1 MTTFAHILD
10 AALTGLNALRLA
22 CPPTGKQGSSMACSH
37 GRGIAADG
45 ALGTSVARHSANRP
59 RALLLPLLRAGVI
72 WYADQGASRE
82 GLLVGQGPIETSK
95 ARAQPEGQ
103 KPGAAGTRPAVDASG
118 DAAQKNPCAR
128 ACSGC
133 AGAAKAAAGARLRD
147 GAAAVQAP
155 GLHTPPS
162 NTGVNKV
169 SEVQHVG

>member
-22 CPPTGKQGSSMACSH
+22 CPPTGKQGCSMACSH
-37 GRGIAADG
+37 GRASAM
-45 ALGTSVARHSANRP
+45 AGTDIARHTVRTP
-59 RALLLPLLRAGVI
+59 HVLLQPLLNAGLV
-72 WYADQGASRE
+72 WYADRSAPRE

-103 KPGAAGTRPAVDASG
+103 KPGAAGTRPAVDASE